1 MQALHESSMSGCQGA
16 KIWKFICVAVNELR
30 ERSYCFRYKSLLFV
44 KPGLKQKLK
53 KKLHWDNLPRLSFP
67 VVVRRGRYAFD
78 YLYIWK
84 QWSKIINAQYTKKNA
99 CLISPFPF
107 TIWSIHSIDKIQQY
121 ADRTVH
127 NNCSIPSRHS
137 PFFTIELAVG
147 KWQARCFLAT
157 HKLRQPRTIFL
168 RRLKTP
174 GLNSSEGLPYT
185 FWCFAF

>member
-1 MQALHESSMSGCQGA
+1 MSGCQGA

-53 KKLHWDNLPRLSFP
+53 KKKLHWDNLPRLSFP

-84 QWSKIINAQYTKKNA
+84 QWSKIINAQYTKKYA

-107 TIWSIHSIDKIQQY
+107 TIWSIHSIYEIKRF

-127 NNCSIPSRHS
+127 KNCSN
-137 PFFTIELAVG
+137 
-147 KWQARCFLAT
+147 RCFLAT
-157 HKLRQPRTIFL
+157 HELHQFRTIFQAAQNAGVEFL
-168 RRLKTP
+168 WRAAL
-174 GLNSSEGLPYT
+174 Y
-185 FWCFAF
+185 FAF